1 MEIGETLKLIR
12 QEKGMSQIQMAEFL
26 DVCVASISN
35 WETGICTPN
44 RTCLQILKDKLDIE
58 HLPASQQKN
67 NFYHL
72 KTRSKQYL
80 MKNESKDM
88 VNHPEH
94 YQGLDGL
101 EADEVMQN
109 FIPKYKNSYV
119 GAKICNV
126 LKYILRAPVK
136 RKQLE
141 DLKKAQKELQFAIDK
156 LEKMNEVQ

>member
-1 MEIGETLKLIR
+1 MKIGESLKLIR

-35 WETGICTPN
+35 WETGTCIPN

-58 HLPASQQKN
+58 HLPASKQKN
-67 NFYHL
+67 KFYHL

-101 EADEVMQN
+101 EVDEVMQN
-109 FIPKYKNSYV
+109 FIPKYEDSYV

-126 LKYILRAPVK
+126 LKYILRAPAK
-136 RKQLE
+136 GKQLE
-141 DLKKAQKELQFAIDK
+141 DLKKAQQDLKSAIDK
-156 LEKMNEVQ
+156 LEKLDEVQ